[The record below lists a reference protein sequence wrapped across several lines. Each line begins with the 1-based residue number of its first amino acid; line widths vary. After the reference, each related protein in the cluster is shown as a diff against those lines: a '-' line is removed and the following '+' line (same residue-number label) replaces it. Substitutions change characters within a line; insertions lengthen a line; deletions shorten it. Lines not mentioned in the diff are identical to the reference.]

1 VGQVVAAAALAVLE
15 QRDQEGRADRRF
27 VGRVVVDQ
35 RRVGLAHHR
44 HSLRRPPQWTAG
56 RRKTWLRLSSV
67 GPARDRSRM
76 KPTSQHSFVA
86 LLAALF
92 LFVATLPAQ
101 AAGDVRELSI
111 PTANLTLTDV
121 TKSTIDSYLNN
132 GFRIIDV
139 EYRSGAGSSTRFDAA
154 LVESSGAYSIGYWWY
169 FNATAADI
177 TNAINANQARLID
190 LESYEDS
197 NGNRRFAAIMVD
209 NTGVNGKAWWWLY
222 DTNPTAIGQ
231 FVASNAAR
239 IVDLDTYELN
249 GTTRYLAVMI
259 SNTGADYRQWWWYI
273 DVSSSQIN
281 SYADANNARVYDIE
295 KNIGGAFDCVMIRD
309 PLPKDGYCWTGLLA
323 SQVAQLQQDYGVRA
337 FDIQRYTIGF
347 GIPRFA
353 MATINNSNTLTTE
366 VGNRMRNAT
375 DGRPGCW
382 LQEVNGANLAW
393 LNGETTFEPAEA
405 ITVLHHAHSMR
416 RIDQGSSQPIS
427 LVPVFQDYSPTSA
440 GCPVDSNLTLDPLV
454 DVLAAMMLQNDQ
466 RRTQAIVNYYGS
478 SNLHVTASTL
488 LAMHDTGLNHRIG
501 CYNDALADPNTTSLR
516 DLHRLHESVANGWLG
531 GERQRFYD
539 LMPSNT
545 AQLGLDL
552 VIASEASQLGMS
564 AQSVACFRSFLQV
577 AHKGGDY
584 DFASVSRHHVAEF
597 GWISV
602 PFVQAGVL
610 APREFTFGAF
620 VNNASNGSAASSAV
634 YGEAI
639 PELLRATIRA
649 GLASWAQSA
658 ACVTVV
664 GSGCGSPVHTQ
675 SASAPPRVGT
685 TVDYHGS
692 NAYPDG
698 ISVFTAGLSSVLW
711 EGVPL
716 PVSIAPLGG
725 EPGCMAFNDV
735 VSSALALPDAVGNV
749 SFAFAV
755 PTTPSL
761 AGLDYLTQLWSF
773 GPSSVKT
780 SNSLRNVI
788 GL

>member
-1 VGQVVAAAALAVLE
+1 
-15 QRDQEGRADRRF
+15 
-27 VGRVVVDQ
+27 
-35 RRVGLAHHR
+35 
-44 HSLRRPPQWTAG
+44 
-56 RRKTWLRLSSV
+56 
-67 GPARDRSRM
+67 M

-92 LFVATLPAQ
+92 LFVVTLPAQ

-111 PTANLTLTDV
+111 PTGNLTLLDV
-121 TKSTIDSYLNN
+121 NKSTIDSYLNN
-132 GFRIIDV
+132 GYRLIDV
-139 EYRSGAGSSTRFDAA
+139 DYRSGAGASTRFDAA
-154 LVESSGAYSIGYWWY
+154 LVESSGAYSTSYWWY
-169 FNATAADI
+169 FNSTAAGI

-231 FVASNAAR
+231 FVANNNAR
-239 IVDLDTYELN
+239 IVDLETYEVN
-249 GTTRYLAVMI
+249 GVTRYLAVMI
-259 SNTGADYRQWWWYI
+259 ANTGADARQWWWYLNA
-273 DVSSSQIN
+273 SSSQID
-281 SYADANNARVYDIE
+281 SYAAANNARVYDIE
-295 KNIGGAFDCVMIRD
+295 KHIGGAFDCVMIRD
-309 PLPKDGYCWTGLLA
+309 PLPKDAYWWTDLTAAEVGE
-323 SQVAQLQQDYGVRA
+323 LQQDFGARA
-337 FDIQRYTIGF
+337 FDIQRYTTGS
-347 GIPRFA
+347 GSTRFA
-353 MATINNSNTLTTE
+353 MATINNSNALTTE
-366 VGNRMRNAT
+366 VGNRMRSVT
-375 DGRPGCW
+375 DGRVGCW

-393 LNGETTFEPAEA
+393 LNGTTAFEPAEA
-405 ITVLHHAHSMR
+405 ITVLHHAHSIR
-416 RIDQGSSQPIS
+416 RIDQGSSQPNS
-427 LVPVFQDYSPTSA
+427 LVTVFQDYSTTNA
-440 GCPVDSNLTLDPLV
+440 GCPVDSNPTVETLV
-454 DVLAAMMLQNDQ
+454 QVLEQMMLQDDQ

-478 SNLHVTASTL
+478 SNLYVTASTL
-488 LAMHDTGLNHRIG
+488 LAMHSTDLNHRIG
-501 CYNDALADPNTTSLR
+501 CTNTAAANPNQTSLR

-531 GERQRFYD
+531 GERDRFLD
-539 LMPSNT
+539 LMPSGT
-545 AQLGLDL
+545 AELGLDL
-552 VIASEASQLGMS
+552 VIATEANLLGMS
-564 AQSVACFRSFLQV
+564 AQSVECFRSFLQV
-577 AHKGGDY
+577 AHKGGAY
-584 DFASVSRHHVAEF
+584 SFAQFWRHHVAEF

-602 PFVQAGVL
+602 PFVQGGVL

-620 VNNASNGSAASSAV
+620 VDDSSFASTANSAV
-634 YGEAI
+634 YNHAI
-639 PELLRATIRA
+639 PELLRSTIRA

-658 ACVTVV
+658 ACVTAV

-685 TVDYHGS
+685 TVDYEGS
-692 NAYPDG
+692 NAYPNG

-711 EGVPL
+711 DGVPL

-735 VSSALALPDAVGNV
+735 VSSALALPDAVGDV

-780 SNSLRNVI
+780 SNSLRSII